1 MRNRNWKTLFTPFFV
16 ALMLTPLAAPAQE
29 PGAARSY
36 RPIGE
41 SSPELREYRQMQ
53 PVMDEMAAQIARMR
67 DQMSKGDVTAE
78 REREMAAEMKVMSG
92 VMRSMAGRMG
102 HPAMRAPER
111 VKELRRMRRYAGRNG
126 AGAPDP
132 FGPRGWERGKE
143 VKRLRPIRSG
153 GGSNTRGTH
162 ESQSR
167 PFSMQRHLR

>member
-41 SSPELREYRQMQ
+41 ASPELREYRQMQ

-67 DQMSKGDVTAE
+67 DQMSKGDVTVE

-111 VKELRRMRRYAGRNG
+111 VKELRRMRDTLDAMARAHQTRRIPRVGTREG
-126 AGAPDP
+126 SETPPPDP
-132 FGPRGWERGKE
+132 IGR
-143 VKRLRPIRSG
+143 
-153 GGSNTRGTH
+153 GSNTRGTH